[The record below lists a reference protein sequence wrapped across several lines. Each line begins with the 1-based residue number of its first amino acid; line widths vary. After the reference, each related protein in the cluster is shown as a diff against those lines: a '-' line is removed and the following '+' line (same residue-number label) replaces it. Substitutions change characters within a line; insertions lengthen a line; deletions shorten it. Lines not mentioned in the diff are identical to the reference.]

1 MADAPAAETPPIARD
16 QAQPDQS
23 GANITSATS
32 NELNHSPEQQ
42 LPRDETASSHDAYG
56 DESKIHAES
65 NGTRG
70 TGASSTRV
78 DSNDDGLEK
87 SKLPDW
93 IAEHL
98 TWRDLKLLIR
108 CSLAAWG
115 SFLFVVINP
124 ALKNYGQA
132 AFMGM
137 LCLFINPPSV
147 VLPFYILAATTI
159 LLGICLAWGWG
170 SLAFVA
176 ALSQR
181 NDELYNTTYNA
192 IRQAAVQTPN
202 PTFYVQ
208 RQIFNGELLQTGPTV
223 ILFTMCG
230 IFIYFMARLQA
241 SFPKLTLISIFGM
254 IVIDPYL
261 TTAPLLNNFNG
272 TLPLTFI
279 KPLASGVAIGIT
291 LSLLVFPESCS
302 YATMIVLSRSLS
314 RVRRVLEI
322 TKYTLGDMEREIPV
336 DEIKNLK
343 LKIVDEHNQMNQ
355 GFLFMALEASVGR
368 WSGQDVGSLKA
379 IFQDLFIRGTVLLNF
394 HLFRQD
400 YRDKVLQ
407 KAPKDRHAQ
416 DVDTAST
423 LVSEKGEEADQES
436 VKKHK
441 HGKRHSHQPRRVGVT
456 QTLATI
462 TVYEFLRPNPEVQKL
477 GQSALKA
484 VEDASRDFLAACE
497 AGLETS
503 AEIIDSVNN
512 TRWWGRPKKAQI
524 DSMVEKHMEVLDRL
538 KHERDHFALHAVD
551 KMIDPVSHLFDE
563 DGNLID
569 FSDQDKGMKLP
580 GLMIGINYRHRV
592 LAVANSLITLLERLV
607 ELEMKKTETK
617 LWLPTAIRGLFSLAF
632 SPEPVNDDNAL
643 ERIETRRERE
653 EQNTR
658 KERHEKRKQ
667 KKEQTKAITKPEVSV
682 GRERSKFARALTGFF
697 HWLTNGEGVFAAR
710 VVIVTIAMAIPTA
723 VKSSAAFCYDNRAV
737 WAVIMAQLTISQY
750 MGDFI
755 FSIAMRT
762 LGTVIGGVF
771 GLVVWYIGAGS
782 GPGNPYGI
790 MAILAPFVIFIIA
803 IRIFAPMV
811 LLMPTIMG
819 GATMML
825 VVGYSWEVNYLPSL
839 IYAEPGY
846 GVFWR
851 RLVLVMVGFAA
862 AIIVQIFPRP
872 PSSTRNASKSLATSL
887 SDITSFY
894 SEIMSHFLTQEE
906 GAPAEPMD
914 KLQERISKL
923 YTDMQELVPR
933 IQMVRFEPSSSPFTC
948 ENLLKV
954 EDHLGKILE
963 SLSLI
968 SFVSPRLTPMY
979 QKRLEVQTE
988 FARTDTI
995 AAIMAVLG
1003 VLEGS
1008 LRTGHPLAE
1017 VLPVPLLGRLRKVPG
1032 PADGVDSLTRDM
1044 LNNEEWSV
1052 FAVTLMAVTGLYS
1065 RIDDLVMTVK
1075 DAVGEKHYIAGIPH
1089 HHHHPHHALAPP
1101 TAQSAGPEEP
1111 KSSVEV

>member
-1 MADAPAAETPPIARD
+1 MADAAAAETPPIR
-16 QAQPDQS
+16 PGES
-23 GANITSATS
+23 GAIANTTS
-32 NELNHSPEQQ
+32 NDSDTHDHQ
-42 LPRDETASSHDAYG
+42 LPRDKTAPRHDSYA
-56 DESKIHAES
+56 DEKQFPPES
-65 NGTRG
+65 NGTREN
-70 TGASSTRV
+70 GASSTRV
-78 DSNDDGLEK
+78 DSDDGSLEK
-87 SKLPDW
+87 RSKLPDW
-93 IAEHL
+93 ITEHL
-98 TWRDLKLLIR
+98 TWRDLRLLIR
-108 CSLAAWG
+108 CSLAAWA
-115 SFLFVVINP
+115 SFLFVVIHP
-124 ALKNYGQA
+124 VLKNYGQA

-147 VLPFYILAATTI
+147 VLPFYILAAFTI

-181 NDELYNTTYNA
+181 DDVLYNATYSA
-192 IRQAAVQTPN
+192 IRKSAAQAPN
-202 PTFYVQ
+202 PALYVQ
-208 RQIFNGELLQTGPTV
+208 RQIFNGEVAQTSPTV
-223 ILFTMCG
+223 ILFVMCG
-230 IFIYFMARLQA
+230 IFIYFLARLQA
-241 SFPKLTLISIFGM
+241 SFPKLMLVSIFGM

-261 TTAPLLNNFNG
+261 TTAPLLDNFNG

-302 YATMIVLSRSLS
+302 YATMIVLSRSLD
-314 RVRRVLEI
+314 RIRRVLNI
-322 TKYTLGDMEREIPV
+322 TKYTLGDMDREIPV
-336 DEIKNLK
+336 EEIKRLK
-343 LKIVDEHNQMNQ
+343 LKIVDENNQMNQ

-368 WSGQDVGSLKA
+368 WSGEDVGSLKT

-407 KAPKDRHAQ
+407 RAPKDHH
-416 DVDTAST
+416 VLDTDTDST
-423 LVSEKGEEADQES
+423 TLHDQGDESEIES
-436 VKKHK
+436 VKKHHK
-441 HGKRHSHQPRRVGVT
+441 HGRHHSHTPRRVGVS
-456 QTLATI
+456 QTLATV
-462 TVYEFLRPNPEVQKL
+462 TVYEFLRPNPEVSKL

-484 VEDASRDFLAACE
+484 VEDASREFLAACE
-497 AGLETS
+497 AAIATS
-503 AEIIDSVNN
+503 SEIITSVNN

-524 DSMVEKHMEVLDRL
+524 DAMVEKHMEVLDRL

-563 DGNLID
+563 DGKLID
-569 FSDQDKGMKLP
+569 LSDQNKGMKLP

-592 LAVANSLITLLERLV
+592 LAVANSLIALLERLV
-607 ELEMKKTETK
+607 ELEMKKTETR
-617 LWLPTAIRGLFSLAF
+617 LWLPFAIRGLFSLAF
-632 SPEPVNDDNAL
+632 SPEPVNDENAL

-653 EQNTR
+653 EHGTR
-658 KERHEKRKQ
+658 KARRDKRKQ
-667 KKEQTKAITKPEVSV
+667 KKEQTKAVTKPEISV
-682 GRERSKFARALTGFF
+682 GRERSKLARAVTGLF

-710 VVIVTIAMAIPTA
+710 VVFVTLALAVPTA
-723 VKSSAAFCYDNRAV
+723 VKSSASFCYDNRAV

-750 MGDFI
+750 MGEFI
-755 FSIAMRT
+755 FSITMRT
-762 LGTVIGGVF
+762 LGTVIGGVM
-771 GLVVWYIGAGS
+771 GLIVWYIGSGS

-790 MAILAPFVIFIIA
+790 MAILAPFVIFIMA
-803 IRIFAPMV
+803 LRIFAPMA

-825 VVGYSWEVNYLPSL
+825 VVGYSWEANYLPSL

-846 GVFWR
+846 GVFYR
-851 RLVLVMVGFAA
+851 RLILVMVGFAA

-872 PSSTRNASKSLATSL
+872 PSATRNASKSLATSL

-948 ENLLKV
+948 ESLLKV
-954 EDHLGKILE
+954 EDQLGKILE

-995 AAIMAVLG
+995 ACIMAVLG

-1032 PADGVDSLTRDM
+1032 PSDRVDSVTRDM
-1044 LNNEEWSV
+1044 LNNEEWTV
-1052 FAVTLMAVTGLYS
+1052 FAVTLMAVTSLYS

-1075 DAVGEKHYIAGIPH
+1075 DAVGEKHYIAGLPH
-1089 HHHHPHHALAPP
+1089 HHRHPHHALDPIP
-1101 TAQSAGPEEP
+1101 AQGMGPEEIRT
-1111 KSSVEV
+1111 SAEV

>member
-1 MADAPAAETPPIARD
+1 MADAVAAETPPMARD
-16 QAQPDQS
+16 KAQDGS
-23 GANITSATS
+23 GAHANNTTS
-32 NELNHSPEQQ
+32 NEHHHS
-42 LPRDETASSHDAYG
+42 LDETVLTSHVTSYEKHG
-56 DESKIHAES
+56 ES
-65 NGTRG
+65 NGRRG

-78 DSNDDGLEK
+78 SSDDDTLTK
-87 SKLPDW
+87 SSKLPDW
-93 IAEHL
+93 ITEHL
-98 TWRDLKLLIR
+98 TWRDLKILIR
-108 CSLAAWG
+108 CSLAAWA
-115 SFLFVVINP
+115 SFLFVVIHP
-124 ALKNYGQA
+124 VLKNYGQA

-181 NDELYNTTYNA
+181 DDALYNATYGA

-223 ILFTMCG
+223 IMFTMCA

-241 SFPKLTLISIFGM
+241 SFPKLTLVSIFGM

-279 KPLASGVAIGIT
+279 KPLASAVAIGIV

-302 YATMIVLSRSLS
+302 YATMIILSRSLK
-314 RVRRVLEI
+314 RIRRVFEI
-322 TKYTLGDMEREIPV
+322 TKYSLGDMDREIPV
-336 DEIKNLK
+336 DEIKKLK
-343 LKIVDEHNQMNQ
+343 LQIVDEHNQMNQ
-355 GFLFMALEASVGR
+355 GFLFMALEFSVGR

-379 IFQDLFIRGTVLLNF
+379 LFQDLFIRGTVLLNF
-394 HLFRQD
+394 HLFRHE
-400 YRDKVLQ
+400 YRQKVLQ
-407 KAPKDRHAQ
+407 KAPKDQHALDMDNQ
-416 DVDTAST
+416 SLENPEKAEE
-423 LVSEKGEEADQES
+423 SEIES
-436 VKKHK
+436 VRRHSK
-441 HGKRHSHQPRRVGVT
+441 HGKHHHPPRRVGFS
-456 QTLATI
+456 QTLATM
-462 TVYEFLRPNPEVQKL
+462 TVYEFLRPDPEVAKL

-484 VEDASRDFLAACE
+484 VEDASCNFIAACN
-497 AGLETS
+497 AAIETS
-503 AEIIDSVNN
+503 SEIIHSVN
-512 TRWWGRPKKAQI
+512 TSRWWGRPKKAEI
-524 DSMVEKHMEVLDRL
+524 DALVEKHMEVLDRL
-538 KHERDHFALHAVD
+538 KYEREHFALHAVD

-563 DGNLID
+563 DGKLID
-569 FSDQDKGMKLP
+569 FSDEKKGVKLP
-580 GLMIGINYRHRV
+580 GLMIGINYRHRI
-592 LAVANSLITLLERLV
+592 LAVAQSLIVLLEHLV
-607 ELEMKKTETK
+607 DLEMKKTETK
-617 LWLPTAIRGLFSLAF
+617 LWLPFALRGLFSLAF
-632 SPEPVNDDNAL
+632 SPEPVNDENAL

-653 EQNTR
+653 EQNSR
-658 KERHEKRKQ
+658 KQRHEKRKQ
-667 KKEQTKAITKPEVSV
+667 KKEQTRAAMRPEVSV
-682 GRERSKFARALTGFF
+682 SRQRNQFARALTGLF

-723 VKSSAAFCYDNRAV
+723 VKPSAVFCYDNRAV
-737 WAVIMAQLTISQY
+737 WALIMAQLTISQY
-750 MGDFI
+750 MGEFI
-755 FSIAMRT
+755 FSITMRT
-762 LGTVIGGVF
+762 FGTVIGGVM
-771 GLVVWYIGAGS
+771 GLIVWYVGAGS

-790 MAILAPFVIFIIA
+790 MAILAPFVIFIVA

-811 LLMPTIMG
+811 WLMPTIMG

-846 GVFWR
+846 GVFYR
-851 RLVLVMVGFAA
+851 RLLLVIIGFAA
-862 AIIVQIFPRP
+862 AIIVQVFPRP
-872 PSSTRNASKSLATSL
+872 PSATRSASKSLATSL

-894 SEIMSHFLTQEE
+894 SEVMSHFLTQEE
-906 GAPAEPMD
+906 GAPGEPLE
-914 KLQERISKL
+914 KVQERISKL

-933 IQMVRFEPSSSPFTC
+933 IMMVKLEPSSSPFTS

-963 SLSLI
+963 SLALI
-968 SFVSPRLTPMY
+968 AFVSPRLTPMY

-988 FARTDTI
+988 FTKTNTI
-995 AAIMAVLG
+995 ASIMAVLG

-1032 PADGVDSLTRDM
+1032 PSDGVDSLSKDM

-1052 FAVTLMAVTGLYS
+1052 FVVTLMAVTGLYS
-1065 RIDDLVMTVK
+1065 RIDDLVMTIK
-1075 DAVGEKHYIAGIPH
+1075 DAVGEKYYIEGLPH
-1089 HHHHPHHALAPP
+1089 HHGHH
-1101 TAQSAGPEEP
+1101 
-1111 KSSVEV
+1111 